1 LHVKLVFTPC
11 CDYYLLLTHSV
22 LATNQ
27 TILQDKVKI
36 NSLSM
41 VAEDFASSTAQA
53 SALYKCIRT
62 PLISKQAPVDRK
74 LSLVYVIDSLLKNVR
89 GKFIPVIETDAKAWM
104 PVVFEQMS
112 EEQRAKLRRV
122 WNTWRECNLFS
133 EKNWEEMGVCFVE
146 ADGIVE
152 AKKAAAEAKTKA
164 AGIGRKADGSLDLS
178 AKLREQMQ
186 LLLDEAQSEGVDE
199 LDKVSLERLADINP
213 NLLVEIKRAAED
225 IVANGG
231 AGGTGGGGV
240 SEMDTSGGG
249 RFSPP
254 VSAFKETRSPEVIA
268 RAADWANLKLDH
280 LGKAHRSIS
289 KLQHHVLEGCTQKK
303 TYADEQDFAT
313 QMGLLVSASAGAR
326 YLTEMLETLKVQEDN
341 KENGDGTDP
350 TKVGGRFSSD
360 KVDKSLFSRKGL
372 LIKNPAVI
380 FRLYDGGLPFVC
392 AADGRRFATQLELT
406 QHMDALFKATIV
418 EKTMMKTEERGWY
431 MWQDEW
437 TGTAAATVGQGEER
451 ENVTAAADEDTTD
464 PNTITVVADETR
476 NRCLI
481 CGINFAMFFD
491 HDEGEWMYK
500 NCKEVS
506 LLNDET
512 AINETEQVFVHVTCL
527 RGLGSPEQ
535 LTMDQV
541 LQLDED
547 SNA

>member
-1 LHVKLVFTPC
+1 
-11 CDYYLLLTHSV
+11 
-22 LATNQ
+22 
-27 TILQDKVKI
+27 
-36 NSLSM
+36 M